1 MALQGEAMALT
12 DTALRELHRRAKRG
26 EKVPMKADGGG
37 LNFQDGKYWR
47 FTFYFAGKKKRLAL
61 GVYPDVSLKAARL
74 AYLPSFNFA
83 PTGGA
88 SSFDGAKAAWTYNVP
103 TKKTGWQ
110 ERACGKGTFP
120 DD

>member
-1 MALQGEAMALT
+1 MALQEGEAMALT

-74 AYLPSFNFA
+74 AIP
-83 PTGGA
+83 GHR
-88 SSFDGAKAAWTYNVP
+88 TYA

>member
-1 MALQGEAMALT
+1 MALSEMALQGEAMALT

-26 EKVPMKADGGG
+26 EKVPMKSDGGG
-37 LNFQDGKYWR
+37 LNFQGGKYWR
-47 FTFYFAGKKKRLAL
+47 FTFYFAGKQKTLAR
-61 GVYPDVSLKAARL
+61 GVYPDVSLNAARL
-74 AYLPSFNFA
+74 AR
-83 PTGGA
+83 
-88 SSFDGAKAAWTYNVP
+88 DKARAIPGHRTYA